1 MTIDFVIQDINKTG
15 GQERST
21 LEIIKNLI
29 VNNKMRVLASSHADL
44 PKGVSQTGVP
54 VIFRRPLILKD
65 FFFHIF
71 VKFLISRSKTKLTH
85 ATGTCAFFSDAD
97 PMNKIISGSG
107 LCFKE
112 GDPAD
117 LALKMQMM
125 LENLFQISEGLV
137 N

>member
-1 MTIDFVIQDINKTG
+1 MTIDF
-15 GQERST
+15 
-21 LEIIKNLI
+21 II
-29 VNNKMRVLASSHADL
+29 HDL

-71 VKFLISRSKTKLTH
+71 VEFLISRSKTKLTH
-85 ATGTCAFFSDAD
+85 ATGTCAFFSDVD

-125 LENLFQISEGLV
+125 LENPSEVEKKGKLAREEVQRKYTNQVIAENLFQISEGLV